1 MDFEKKKMSKEN
13 MKETKAKAAMVE
25 RYPDPSIEDPQLY
38 DKLLTLPGG
47 QVSWKGSCGGG
58 NGDG

>member
-1 MDFEKKKMSKEN
+1 MSKGN